1 MDENNYTIRH
11 VRKMKKH
18 LIASSLQSSWKYV
31 RKSNLL
37 NIKRTMDSCMQQLI
51 ACNHKFIG
59 CKRQDFLQC
68 HWFSIVGLNECDNI
82 PILKITPPFPLVYSM
97 DNRNKLHVNWQINLG
112 HIPLLILD
120 MNIWFGNVS
129 QCICNMMG
137 FVCCCISSSTS
148 FEMLPNLHVIM
159 SLLISLSKYVT

>member
-59 CKRQDFLQC
+59 CKTQDFL
-68 HWFSIVGLNECDNI
+68 
-82 PILKITPPFPLVYSM
+82 
-97 DNRNKLHVNWQINLG
+97 
-112 HIPLLILD
+112 
-120 MNIWFGNVS
+120 
-129 QCICNMMG
+129 
-137 FVCCCISSSTS
+137 
-148 FEMLPNLHVIM
+148 
-159 SLLISLSKYVT
+159 